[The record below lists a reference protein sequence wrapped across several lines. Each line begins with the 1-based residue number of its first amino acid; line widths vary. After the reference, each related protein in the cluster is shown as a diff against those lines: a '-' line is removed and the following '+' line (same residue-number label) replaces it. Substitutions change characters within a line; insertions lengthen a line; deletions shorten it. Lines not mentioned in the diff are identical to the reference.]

1 MIKNLYFFHLKITH
15 KLKFEKKKKKKTQKI
30 NYFKI
35 KKTIKKKKKTEIIN
49 YFKIKKKL

>member
-15 KLKFEKKKKKKTQKI
+15 KLKFEKKKKKKT
-30 NYFKI
+30 
-35 KKTIKKKKKTEIIN
+35 KKKKTEIIN